1 MKKQVLHRWFSAA
14 GMALYA
20 ATGQVCAME
29 AMNDAELAGVQGQ
42 AGVTV
47 EMAHKAS
54 MDRFS
59 YFTNDN
65 GIHLKD
71 IRVGS
76 ASDPEGQARRDYELD
91 LLNDGSLEIGLDIQ
105 DERVSVGGV
114 SLDDSGARS
123 MGAFWMDRDMDGFFR
138 ITPGGAGGSADGYT
152 FNFDYALSNG
162 RFGYR
167 TNGHQLFLDDVSM
180 NISTPEGAGHTL
192 DVIDGAIQYVA
203 PTVGDITIGAVRYA
217 EQSTNIRG
225 DQSALASMGSFEA
238 DFDFITD
245 FEIRGGGG
253 RQGGEGIQ
261 VSADTTLNTASFL
274 YSTNGYG
281 LLYQGVSGAS
291 SVQDLRIEVGEDFTE
306 EGRQGLAFTL
316 NGASSRAEGNLSID
330 DIRLGVDAGTRDGG
344 RSVGSVNFSWLY
356 ENQTING
363 ATFANQVYLMAGGH
377 PDAGD
382 EGMRFASEW
391 SLADAGLTWTTNG
404 NSVLFDGIQSWGR
417 GDVTVNVTGNE
428 ALGGTQFYKGL
439 RVGFD
444 GISGGYRMDGIRVGS
459 EGSAEGAEVQAGA
472 ELLSALGV
480 FRSFEF
486 GNMDGQYTLTP
497 GGPNGDGITINSDL
511 YIEDGRIGSLTEASG
526 QGVWADDLS
535 YEGHI
540 RDMTLEVVQNGLRVV
555 QGEAWSTM
563 DVGNLRVGGAEDGAS
578 FGRIVW
584 QRYGQDSEM
593 VITGPEGQEGLK
605 LALTSIFSE
614 AVGDKRNRFLW
625 ETGRTT
631 DAEGNPQNGTGMQL
645 VLDNIHTSDGLG
657 AGNND
662 FGVQTELS
670 VDVREADSADGLQP
684 SFHVNTHTRF
694 RELNVGRV
702 NLVHN
707 DGSGNSSTATAL
719 QGVSIQNMDMESNL
733 NATPIP

>member
-1 MKKQVLHRWFSAA
+1 MMRPVRHRWFSVAGLALYGAA
-14 GMALYA
+14 GL
-20 ATGQVCAME
+20 VHAME
-29 AMNDAELAGVQGQ
+29 AMDDSELAGVQGQ

-47 EMAHKAS
+47 EMAHKTS

-59 YFTNDN
+59 YFTNDS
-65 GIHLKD
+65 GIHLED

-76 ASDPEGQARRDYELD
+76 ASDPEGRARRDYELD
-91 LLNDGSLEIGLDIQ
+91 LLNDGSLEIGFDIQ

-123 MGAFWMDRDMDGFFR
+123 MGAFWMDRDMSGWFR
-138 ITPGGAGGSADGYT
+138 ITPGGALSQEGYT
-152 FNFDYALSNG
+152 FNSFFSVLDS
-162 RFGYR
+162 RFGYQ
-167 TNGHQLFLDDVSM
+167 TNGHQLFLDDVTMIVSA
-180 NISTPEGAGHTL
+180 SDHTL
-192 DVIDGAIQYVA
+192 DVENGVIQYAA
-203 PTVGDITIGAVRYA
+203 PTEMYMDIPAIRYA
-217 EQSTNIRG
+217 EGETPVRG
-225 DQSALASMGSFEA
+225 DQSSRPSMGG
-238 DFDFITD
+238 
-245 FEIRGGGG
+245 FEIDQDFLSEFEISGGGG
-253 RQGGEGIQ
+253 RQGPEGIR
-261 VSADTTLNTASFL
+261 VNADTTLNTGNFL
-274 YSTNGYG
+274 YKTNGYG
-281 LLYQGVSGAS
+281 VEFSGMSGNS

-316 NGASSRAEGNLSID
+316 NGDGSSAEGDLSID
-330 DIRLGVDAGTRDGG
+330 DIRLGVDAGTREGG
-344 RSVGSVNFSWLY
+344 RSVGSVNLSWLY

-363 ATFANQVYLMAGGH
+363 ASFGNQVYLMAGGH

-428 ALGGTQFYKGL
+428 ELGGTQFYKGL

-444 GISGGYRMDGIRVGS
+444 GVSGGYRMDGIRVGA
-459 EGSAEGAEVQAGA
+459 EGSAESADVQAGV
-472 ELLSALGV
+472 ELLGALGV

-497 GGPNGDGITINSDL
+497 GGPNGDGVTINSDL
-511 YIEDGRIGSLTEASG
+511 FIDDGRIGSLTEESG

-540 RDMTLEVVQNGLRVV
+540 RDMTLEVVEDGLRVM

-563 DVGNLRVGGAEDGAS
+563 DVGNLRLGGAEDGAS

-584 QRYGQDSEM
+584 QRYGQDNEV
-593 VITGPEGQEGLK
+593 VITGPEGQEGLR

-631 DAEGNPQNGTGMQL
+631 DSDGNPQNGTGMQL
-645 VLDNIHTSDGLG
+645 VLDNIHTTDGLG

-662 FGVQTELS
+662 FGVQTELT
-670 VDVREADSADGLQP
+670 VDVREADSAAGMQP

-707 DGSGNSSTATAL
+707 DGSSNSSTATAL

>member
-1 MKKQVLHRWFSAA
+1 MTKPVSLRWFSVA
-14 GMALYA
+14 GVALYV
-20 ATGQVCAME
+20 ATGQVYAME
-29 AMNDAELAGVQGQ
+29 AMDDTELAGVQGQ
-42 AGVTV
+42 AGATV

-59 YFTNDN
+59 YFTNDS
-65 GIHLKD
+65 GIHLED

-76 ASDPEGQARRDYELD
+76 ASDPDGRARRDYELD
-91 LLNDGSLEIGLDIQ
+91 LLSDGSLEIGLDIQ

-123 MGAFWMDRDMDGFFR
+123 MGSFWMDRDMSGWFR
-138 ITPGGAGGSADGYT
+138 ITPGGALSEEGYT
-152 FNFDYALSNG
+152 FNSFFSMLDS
-162 RFGYR
+162 RFGYQ
-167 TNGHQLFLDDVSM
+167 TNGHQLFLDDVTMFVNASD
-180 NISTPEGAGHTL
+180 HTL
-192 DVIDGAIQYVA
+192 DVENEVIHYVA
-203 PTVGDITIGAVRYA
+203 PTDLYVDIAAIRYA
-217 EQSTNIRG
+217 EGETPVRG
-225 DQSALASMGSFEA
+225 DQSSRPSMGG
-238 DFDFITD
+238 
-245 FEIRGGGG
+245 FEIDQDFVSEFEISGGGG
-253 RQGGEGIQ
+253 RQGPEGIRIN
-261 VSADTTLNTASFL
+261 ADTTLNTGDFL
-274 YSTNGYG
+274 YKTNGYG
-281 LLYQGVSGAS
+281 VEFSGMTGSS
-291 SVQDLRIEVGEDFTE
+291 SVQDLRVEVGEDFTE

-316 NGASSRAEGNLSID
+316 NGDGSSAEGNLSID

-344 RSVGSVNFSWLY
+344 RSVGSVNLSWLY

-363 ATFANQVYLMAGGH
+363 DAFGNQFYVMAGGH

-391 SLADAGLTWTTNG
+391 SLADAGLTWTTDG

-417 GDVTVNVTGNE
+417 GDVTVNVTGDE
-428 ALGGTQFYKGL
+428 ELGGTQFHEGL

-459 EGSAEGAEVQAGA
+459 EGSAEGADVQAGA

-497 GGPNGDGITINSDL
+497 GGPNGDGVTINSDL
-511 YIEDGRIGSLTEASG
+511 FIEDGRIGSLTEESG

-540 RDMTLEVVQNGLRVV
+540 RDMTLDVVENGLRVM

-563 DVGNLRVGGAEDGAS
+563 DVGNLRVGDAQDGAS

-584 QRYGQDSEM
+584 QRYGQDNEM
-593 VITGPEGQEGLK
+593 VITGPEGQEGLR

-614 AVGDKRNRFLW
+614 AVGDQRNRFLW

-631 DAEGNPQNGTGMQL
+631 DADGNAENGTGMQL

-657 AGNND
+657 SGNNE
-662 FGVQTELS
+662 FGVQTELT

-684 SFHVNTHTRF
+684 SFHVSTHTRF
-694 RELNVGRV
+694 RELNVGSV
-702 NLVHN
+702 DLVHN
-707 DGSGNSSTATAL
+707 DGSGNSSSATAL

>member
-1 MKKQVLHRWFSAA
+1 MMKPVLHRWFSAA

-20 ATGQVCAME
+20 ATGQVGAME
-29 AMNDAELAGVQGQ
+29 AMDDAELAGVQGQ

-65 GIHLKD
+65 GIHLED
-71 IRVGS
+71 IQVGS
-76 ASDPEGQARRDYELD
+76 ASDPDGRGRRDYELD
-91 LLNDGSLEIGLDIQ
+91 LLSDGSLEIGLDIQ
-105 DERVSVGGV
+105 DERVSVGGI

-123 MGAFWMDRDMDGFFR
+123 MGSFWMDRDMNGWFR
-138 ITPGGAGGSADGYT
+138 ITPGGALSEEGYT
-152 FNFDYALSNG
+152 FNSFFSMLDS
-162 RFGYR
+162 RFGYQ
-167 TNGHQLFLDDVSM
+167 TNGHQLFLDDVTMFVNASD
-180 NISTPEGAGHTL
+180 HTL
-192 DVIDGAIQYVA
+192 DVENGVIQYVA
-203 PTVGDITIGAVRYA
+203 PTDLYLDIAAIRYA
-217 EQSTNIRG
+217 EGETPVRG
-225 DQSALASMGSFEA
+225 DQSSRPSMGG
-238 DFDFITD
+238 
-245 FEIRGGGG
+245 FEIDQDFVSEFEISGGGG
-253 RQGGEGIQ
+253 RQGPEGIR
-261 VSADTTLNTASFL
+261 VNADTTLNSGDFL
-274 YSTNGYG
+274 YKTNGYG
-281 LLYQGVSGAS
+281 VELSGMSGS
-291 SVQDLRIEVGEDFTE
+291 SAVQDLRIEVGEDFTAE
-306 EGRQGLAFTL
+306 ARQGLAFTL
-316 NGASSRAEGNLSID
+316 NGDGSSAQGSLSID
-330 DIRLGVDAGTRDGG
+330 DIRLGVDAGSRDGG
-344 RSVGSVNFSWLY
+344 RSIGSVNLSWLY

-363 ATFANQVYLMAGGH
+363 DAFGNQVYLMAGGH

-428 ALGGTQFYKGL
+428 ELEGTQFYKGL

-511 YIEDGRIGSLTEASG
+511 YIEDGRIGSLTEESG

-540 RDMTLEVVQNGLRVV
+540 RDMTLEVVQDGLRVV

-662 FGVQTELS
+662 FGVQTELT
-670 VDVREADSADGLQP
+670 VDVREADSADGMQP